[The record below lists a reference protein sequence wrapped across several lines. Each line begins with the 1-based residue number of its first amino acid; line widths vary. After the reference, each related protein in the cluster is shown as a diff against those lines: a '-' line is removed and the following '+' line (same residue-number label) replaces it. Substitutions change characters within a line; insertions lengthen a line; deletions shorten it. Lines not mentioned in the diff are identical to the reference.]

1 MDKWDCFKNR
11 PRVFF
16 FLFYNLIFIHF
27 FKGETIVRG
36 SASSFG
42 HSDPDPS
49 SVIKV
54 VFVEICRKVSFS
66 KIKCFWKR
74 VFTNT
79 VQCKY
84 QKLYHIPL
92 IFPYQIGPLFH
103 RYSNLWWNVIPWWAQ
118 TRVSLMSQLP
128 QPHVTNFLPYNEFI
142 ICFHESWIFYSSW
155 WKKITVCNIGI

>member
-1 MDKWDCFKNR
+1 MSWDLVN
-11 PRVFF
+11 
-16 FLFYNLIFIHF
+16 FYSN
-27 FKGETIVRG
+27 ETRIVEN
-36 SASSFG
+36 ASLC
-42 HSDPDPS
+42 

-54 VFVEICRKVSFS
+54 VFVEICRKVSVS

-118 TRVSLMSQLP
+118 TRVSLMSQLL
-128 QPHVTNFLPYNEFI
+128 QPHVTNFLSYNEFI
-142 ICFHESWIFYSSW
+142 TCFYESWIFYLQFFFR
-155 WKKITVCNIGI
+155 KKIDFLSITVCYIGI